1 MYCSTVY
8 AIELYNV
15 YSSVAMYYTVW
26 YLLHYIILYYAILYY
41 TLIFCTVLSYTIL
54 YSVFF
59 SDGVTT
65 SFTCANHLKSGKI
78 GYPHPLRPFE
88 RTWPPPTVITGCGYS
103 HLLLCLENVWPPPPR
118 TVLQCMM
125 LYYTLFS
132 CVIVYSTLVYYTP
145 IYIYIWYTIQYYTI
159 LLCIV
164 LS

>member
-15 YSSVAMYYTVW
+15 YSSVAMYYTVL

-103 HLLLCLENVWPPPPR
+103 HLLLCLENLWPPPSSTYCI
-118 TVLQCMM
+118 TVYDVV
-125 LYYTLFS
+125 LY
-132 CVIVYSTLVYYTP
+132 VIFVCYRVFDFIVLYSN
-145 IYIYIWYTIQYYTI
+145 IWYTIIYYTI